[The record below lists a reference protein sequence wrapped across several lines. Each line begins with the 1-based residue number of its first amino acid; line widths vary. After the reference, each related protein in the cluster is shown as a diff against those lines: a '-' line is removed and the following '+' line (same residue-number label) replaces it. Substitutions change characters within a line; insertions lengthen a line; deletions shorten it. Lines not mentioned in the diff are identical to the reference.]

1 MYAYCLG
8 KGMPEDT
15 AARWI
20 RAGRA
25 AREHPTIFDRL
36 ADGRLHLSGVVMLA
50 PHLTHDNA
58 REPLAAAC
66 GKTKAEIER
75 VLAEWFPLP
84 DLVTSIEPIPVAPSP
99 PTCPEHVCE
108 GKVQPAP
115 ERVDPAPRDRVKPLG
130 PERFAM
136 QVTIDAE
143 THKLLREVQALL
155 GHTVPSGDV
164 AGVLRESLR
173 IAKQALEKR
182 RFAETSKPRP
192 GRRTRSARHVPAHVR
207 REVWQRDQGR
217 CTFVSDSGHRCESR
231 TRLEFDHVTP
241 VARGGEATIVN
252 LRLRCRAH
260 NQYEAERVFGE
271 RFMARKRQ
279 RTRDR
284 GRASDGAAEGRGT
297 TRAEPPVYPPVCST
311 APFVRMTSW

>member
-1 MYAYCLG
+1 
-8 KGMPEDT
+8 
-15 AARWI
+15 
-20 RAGRA
+20 
-25 AREHPTIFDRL
+25 
-36 ADGRLHLSGVVMLA
+36 
-50 PHLTHDNA
+50 
-58 REPLAAAC
+58 
-66 GKTKAEIER
+66 
-75 VLAEWFPLP
+75 
-84 DLVTSIEPIPVAPSP
+84 
-99 PTCPEHVCE
+99 
-108 GKVQPAP
+108 
-115 ERVDPAPRDRVKPLG
+115 
-130 PERFAM
+130 M